1 MEKPQSR
8 ISFHNQI
15 SSNKRNSLFLLIGIV
30 LVIVLLGY
38 IISLVLGPEYFT
50 IIMILA
56 IIISLAYIW
65 VGYYY
70 SDKIAISS
78 AKAKPADKI
87 KHRTLFNAVESMSIA
102 SGLPMPK
109 VYVME
114 NPQINA
120 FATGRDPKNAVICVT
135 TGALEKLDKD
145 ELEGVIAHEMGHV
158 ANYDIRFMTLVTV
171 LVGMIAIIAEIFL
184 RSLWFR
190 GDSDSGGKDGRVQL
204 VLIILGVLFAILA
217 PIVVQLVQLA
227 ISRKREYTADA
238 TAVKFTRR
246 PTGLI
251 GALKKIKS
259 DSSMKPH
266 QLSKAIAPLFI
277 SDPFKKNLDSLFS
290 THPPLEKRIAVLE
303 RM

>member
-1 MEKPQSR
+1 MEKSNR
-8 ISFHNQI
+8 ISFHDQI
-15 SSNKRNSLFLLIGIV
+15 SRNKRNSVFLLIGIV

-38 IISLVLGPEYFT
+38 IISLVIGPEYFT
-50 IIMILA
+50 IIMIIS

-65 VGYYY
+65 IGYYY
-70 SDKIAISS
+70 SDKIAVSS
-78 AKAKPADKI
+78 ARAKPADKI
-87 KHRTLFNAVESMSIA
+87 KHRTLFNAVESMSLA

-109 VYVME
+109 VYIME
-114 NPQINA
+114 NNQINA
-120 FATGRDPKNAVICVT
+120 FATGRDPKNAVVCVT

-145 ELEGVIAHEMGHV
+145 ELEGVIAHEMGHI

-184 RSLWFR
+184 RSFWLS
-190 GDSDSGGKDGRVQL
+190 GSDSGGNKDGRAQMI
-204 VLIILGVLFAILA
+204 LIILGILFAILA

-251 GALKKIKS
+251 DALKKINS
-259 DSSMKPH
+259 DHSMKPH
-266 QLSKAIAPLFI
+266 QISKAVAPLFI
-277 SDPFKKNLDSLFS
+277 SDPFKKNLDNLLS
-290 THPPLEKRIAVLE
+290 THPPISKRIAALE

>member
-1 MEKPQSR
+1 MEKSNR
-8 ISFHNQI
+8 ISFHDQI
-15 SSNKRNSLFLLIGIV
+15 SRNKRNSVFLLIGIF
-30 LVIVLLGY
+30 LVMILFGY

-56 IIISLAYIW
+56 ILISLTYIW

-78 AKAKPADKI
+78 AGAKPADKI
-87 KHRTLFNAVESMSIA
+87 KHKSLFNSVESMSLA

-109 VYVME
+109 VYIME
-114 NPQINA
+114 NSQINA
-120 FATGRDPKNAVICVT
+120 FATGRDPKNAVVCLT

-145 ELEGVIAHEMGHV
+145 ELEGVIAHEMGHI
-158 ANYDIRFMTLVTV
+158 ANFDIRFMTLVTV

-184 RSLWFR
+184 HSFWF
-190 GDSDSGGKDGRVQL
+190 GANSDSGGKDGRAQIL
-204 VLIILGVLFAILA
+204 FIILGVLFAILA
-217 PIVVQLVQLA
+217 PIAVQLVQLA

-251 GALKKIKS
+251 NALRKIQI
-259 DSSMKPH
+259 DHSMKPH
-266 QLSKAIAPLFI
+266 QISKAVTPLFI
-277 SDPFKKNLDSLFS
+277 SDPFKKNLDNLFS
-290 THPPLEKRIAVLE
+290 THPPLEKRIKTLE
-303 RM
+303 KM